1 MRSPCHNAIVPII
14 NKNMKRIYVVEDHDV
29 IRSGV
34 VQYLELSGYEAKG
47 FPLIADA
54 KRAVEEKLPDLIIQD
69 VMLPDGDGFM
79 FIKELKKTYPRLPI
93 IFMTARVDESDR
105 ILGFELGCDD
115 YITKP
120 FSPKELVLR
129 VAALFRRVDQ
139 AGENRVDEAVFT
151 DEGHT
156 LKIDSLQHQLKVDD
170 EDVSLTAAEWRIVSY
185 LAGNAG
191 VLITRSQ
198 ILEECFDYSFESY
211 ERVVDTHIKNIRA
224 KLRVGNWIE
233 TVRGYGYRFTGKK
246 A

>member
-1 MRSPCHNAIVPII
+1 
-14 NKNMKRIYVVEDHDV
+14 MKRIYVVEDHDV

-47 FPLIADA
+47 YALIADA
-54 KRAVEEKLPDLIIQD
+54 RRAVEEKLPDLIIQD
-69 VMLPDGDGFM
+69 VMIPDGDGFM
-79 FIKELKKTYPRLPI
+79 FIKALKQSFPRLPV
-93 IFMTARVDESDR
+93 IFMTARVEESDR

-129 VAALFRRVDQ
+129 VAALFRRVDA
-139 AGENRVDEAVFT
+139 AGESLVDEAVFS
-151 DEGHT
+151 DGEHT

>member
-1 MRSPCHNAIVPII
+1 
-14 NKNMKRIYVVEDHDV
+14 MKEIYVVEDHDV

-34 VQYLELSGYEAKG
+34 VQYLELSGYSAKG
-47 FPLIADA
+47 FALIQDA
-54 KRAVEEKLPDLIIQD
+54 RKAICEKTPDLIIQD
-69 VMLPDGDGFM
+69 VMVPDGDGFM
-79 FIKELKKTYPRLPI
+79 FIKEIKKEYPELPV
-93 IFMTARVDESDR
+93 IFLTARVEESDR

-129 VAALFRRVDQ
+129 VAALFRRVDSSSI
-139 AGENRVDEAVFT
+139 EKSDIVTFSDDNHEII
-151 DEGHT
+151 
-156 LKIDSLQHQLKVDD
+156 IDSLQHQLTIDG
-170 EDVSLTAAEWRIVSY
+170 EEIILTAAEWRIVSY
-185 LAGNAG
+185 LSANAG

-224 KLRVGNWIE
+224 KLKIGNWIE

-246 A
+246 V